1 MAPLGERAR
10 IALRAR
16 ARGVAAAVELAL
28 ACRAPSVDVKLK
40 LALVDVVGSAGLAV
54 IDVSGAAVSY
64 VNERLFGV
72 SAMLTLSVA
81 RTRMV

>member
-1 MAPLGERAR
+1 MK
-10 IALRAR
+10 LR
-16 ARGVAAAVELAL
+16 
-28 ACRAPSVDVKLK
+28 

-72 SAMLTLSVA
+72 STRLTLSVA

>member
-1 MAPLGERAR
+1 MSWHSK
-10 IALRAR
+10 
-16 ARGVAAAVELAL
+16 VEL
-28 ACRAPSVDVKLK
+28 PSVDVKLK
-40 LALVDVVGSAGLAV
+40 LALVEVVGSAGFAV

-64 VNERLFGV
+64 VNERLAGV

>member
-1 MAPLGERAR
+1 M
-10 IALRAR
+10 
-16 ARGVAAAVELAL
+16 
-28 ACRAPSVDVKLK
+28 KLK
-40 LALVDVVGSAGLAV
+40 LALVEVVGSAGFAV

-64 VNERLFGV
+64 VNERLAGV